1 MEAEMFAND
10 HVGMWSTADGAVRK
24 LLLPNGRYLA
34 LIAGGLIR
42 HQGEYRIVGT
52 RIEYFDDEGKTG
64 VGVFEDG
71 VMVGA
76 SGAPLYPKDA
86 LAADDDMSTV
96 LAVTSR
102 VSVVPLSR

>member
-1 MEAEMFAND
+1 MTMFAD
-10 HVGMWSTADGAVRK
+10 EHVGMWSTADGAVRK

-34 LIAGGLIR
+34 MIAHGEIR

-71 VMVGA
+71 MMIGA
-76 SGAPLYPKDA
+76 SGVPLYPKDA
-86 LAADDDMSTV
+86 LADDADMSAV
-96 LAVTSR
+96 LAVSSW
-102 VSVVPLSR
+102 VGVVTLPR

>member
-1 MEAEMFAND
+1 MFAD
-10 HVGMWSTADGAVRK
+10 EHVGMWSTVDGAVRK

-34 LIAGGLIR
+34 MIAHGEIR

-71 VMVGA
+71 VMIGA
-76 SGAPLYPKDA
+76 SGVPLYPKDA
-86 LAADDDMSTV
+86 LVADDDMGTV
-96 LAVTSR
+96 FAVALTARLGVASR
-102 VSVVPLSR
+102 AL

>member
-1 MEAEMFAND
+1 MRADD

-34 LIAGGLIR
+34 LIAGGEIR
-42 HQGEYRIVGT
+42 HQGEYRVVGT

-64 VGVFEDG
+64 AGVFEDG
-71 VMVGA
+71 VMIGA
-76 SGAPLYPKDA
+76 SGVPLYPKDA
-86 LAADDDMSTV
+86 LGSDEDMMAV

-102 VSVVPLSR
+102 ASVVTLAR